1 MIKLDPANVTRQAT
15 EYLNEMMNV
24 IKRNYQVERITPS
37 PAMNPFTGRRVA
49 ELFESGGT
57 LDETLLDTLLTGTF
71 SDMTSRY
78 MDLQDYIQ
86 TCRLVYY
93 SSFKIHYELDK
104 LRLPKTQR
112 ERERFRERY
121 ATRYA
126 SSWFDQIKAAH
137 PNYMQNDEYF
147 DAFIDAVEANLNTLN
162 EGIGRI
168 VNYSMLPD
176 ELRHSIMNRM
186 GVEVCPYCNR
196 QYITHYHDG
205 IKFKTTAD
213 LDHFYP
219 KSVFMLLS
227 LSLFNFVPSCHICN
241 SRCKLAKGV
250 EILYPYDRGYMDDA
264 LFKYVLTPGG
274 SIDSI
279 VGGNTDFDIEM
290 EISGTGASHRMM
302 QNGVDM
308 FKLEKLYRSHKECVR
323 EILYKKQAYSKL
335 HQDDLQDLLELMG
348 LEQLTQHEMNLFQYG
363 YTLDPENF
371 SKRPLS
377 KLAYDVIRQILN

>member
-1 MIKLDPANVTRQAT
+1 MIKLDPTNITRQVT
-15 EYLNEMMNV
+15 EYLNEMKNI
-24 IKRNYQVERITPS
+24 IKRGYLEECASPS
-37 PAMNPFTGRRVA
+37 PAINPFTGRRVT
-49 ELFESGGT
+49 ELFERGSA
-57 LDETLLDTLLTGTF
+57 LDETLLETLLTGTF

-78 MDLQDYIQ
+78 ADLQDYIQ
-86 TCRLVYY
+86 TCGLVYY

-104 LRLPKTQR
+104 LGLPRTQR

-121 ATRYA
+121 AARYS
-126 SSWFDQIKAAH
+126 SSWFDRIKAAH
-137 PNYMQNDEYF
+137 PNYMENDEYF
-147 DAFIDAVEANLNTLN
+147 DAFTDAVEADLIKLN

-176 ELRHSIMNRM
+176 EQRHSIMNRM

-196 QYITHYHDG
+196 QYITQYHDG

-250 EILYPYDRGYMDDA
+250 EILYPYDRGFMDDA
-264 LFKYVLTPGG
+264 RFKYVLAAGA

-279 VGGNTDFDIEM
+279 IGGNTDFDIEIEM
-290 EISGTGASHRMM
+290 SGTGALHRIL

-308 FKLEKLYRSHKECVR
+308 FKLEKLYQSHKECVR
-323 EILYKKQAYSKL
+323 EILYKKQAYGKAY
-335 HQDDLQDLLELMG
+335 QDDLQKLLEQMG
-348 LEQLTQHEMNLFQYG
+348 LDQLTQHEMNLFQYG
-363 YTLDPENF
+363 YTLDPEDF
-371 SKRPLS
+371 GKRPLS
-377 KLAYDVIRQILN
+377 KLAYDVIRQM